1 MSSAPNVG
9 SLKER
14 FSALRTLRPFIAM
27 VWRASPSLMA
37 ASLALRLVRA
47 LVPVVAL
54 YVGKLIIDDV
64 VRLVQ
69 MPSRPT
75 TLDGWLA
82 SGELQWLGV
91 LLATE
96 FALAV
101 LSDVLIRVVSLV
113 DGLLSEKVTI
123 MS

>member
-1 MSSAPNVG
+1 MSFQPNVG
-9 SLKER
+9 SLKGR
-14 FSALRTLRPFIAM
+14 FS
-27 VWRASPSLMA
+27 
-37 ASLALRLVRA
+37 ALRLVRA

-69 MPSRPT
+69 MPGRPS

-82 SGELQWLGV
+82 TGELQWLGV
-91 LLATE
+91 LLGIE

-113 DGLLSEKVTI
+113 DGLLSEQVTNV
-123 MS
+123 S

>member
-1 MSSAPNVG
+1 MSSVPNVG

-14 FSALRTLRPFIAM
+14 FSALRTLRPFIAI

-37 ASLALRLVRA
+37 TSLALRLVRA

-69 MPSRPT
+69 MPGRPS
-75 TLDGWLA
+75 TLDGWWA
-82 SGELQWLGV
+82 SIALYS
-91 LLATE
+91 ATSRSTGQPIY
-96 FALAV
+96 AA
-101 LSDVLIRVVSLV
+101 RAA
-113 DGLLSEKVTI
+113 
-123 MS
+123 